1 MAKSDKVAAVAE
13 LVERFRAADAVLL
26 TEYRGLTV
34 GQLKQLR
41 RGLAGNATYAVAKN
55 TLAILA
61 AREVGLDFLEAD
73 LKGPTAIAFVTGEP
87 VEAAKTLRDFAKDNP
102 ALVLKSGAMDGA
114 PLSAEGVK
122 KLADLESRE
131 VLLAKAAGALKA
143 KISQAAYAF
152 NALPSKAVRTIDA
165 LREKQGEAA

>member
-1 MAKSDKVAAVAE
+1 MKW
-13 LVERFRAADAVLL
+13 VLL
-26 TEYRGLTV
+26 SPAAFLRAGLFCASRGLTV

-41 RGLAGNATYAVAKN
+41 RGLGENATYAVAKN

-87 VEAAKTLRDFAKDNP
+87 VEAAKTLRDFAKENP
-102 ALVLKSGAMDGA
+102 QLVLKSGAMEGA
-114 PLSAEGVK
+114 QLSAEAVK

-152 NALPSKAVRTIDA
+152 NALPSKTVRTIDA

>member
-41 RGLAGNATYAVAKN
+41 RGLGENA
-55 TLAILA
+55 
-61 AREVGLDFLEAD
+61 
-73 LKGPTAIAFVTGEP
+73 P

-102 ALVLKSGAMDGA
+102 SLVLKSGAMEGA
-114 PLSAEGVK
+114 QLTAEAVK

-143 KISQAAYAF
+143 KIAQAAYAF
-152 NALPSKAVRTIDA
+152 NALPIKAVRTIDA

>member
-87 VEAAKTLRDFAKDNP
+87 VEAAKTLRDFAKENP
-102 ALVLKSGAMDGA
+102 QLVLKSGAMEGA
-114 PLSAEGVK
+114 QLSAADVQT
-122 KLADLESRE
+122 LADLESRE